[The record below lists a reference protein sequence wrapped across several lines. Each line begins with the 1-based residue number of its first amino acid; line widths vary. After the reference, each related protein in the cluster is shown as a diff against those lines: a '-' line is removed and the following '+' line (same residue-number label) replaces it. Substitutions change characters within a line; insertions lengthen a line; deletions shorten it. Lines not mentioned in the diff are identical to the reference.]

1 MRNIDNDVSYGKKHE
16 KICMKYLNKHHIF
29 GGNFT
34 STDIIDKFHN
44 FDMNNGS
51 IFVEHKKRPDLY
63 FNKMT
68 YDSLY
73 FDKVK
78 YTKYLELSKKILKP
92 NFILF
97 GRVKMVDFIGS
108 FNHNLMIM
116 MKPNFMNQ
124 FNIIKTVV
132 KDTHKILP

>member
-16 KICMKYLNKHHIF
+16 TICMKYLNKHNIF

-34 STDIIDKFHN
+34 STDVIDKFHN
-44 FDMNNGS
+44 FDMNNGL

-63 FNKMT
+63 FDKMY

-78 YTKYLELSKKILKP
+78 YTKYLELSK
-92 NFILF
+92 
-97 GRVKMVDFIGS
+97 
-108 FNHNLMIM
+108 H
-116 MKPNFMNQ
+116 NFMKL
-124 FNIIKTVV
+124 FNIIKTVE
-132 KDTHKILP
+132 KAIHKILP